1 MSDTRRGDAPNVRPD
16 PKKLEHEPPRRKA
29 PVFVYLAV
37 LFIAAFLM
45 LLLAYFIQERNEE
58 VAAPVSRETLEN
70 YKPTANNDRIF
81 TIIP

>member
-1 MSDTRRGDAPNVRPD
+1 MSDTQHMDAPNTRHD
-16 PKKLEHEPPRRKA
+16 PEQIEHDPPRRKA

-45 LLLAYFIQERNEE
+45 LLLAYFIQERNDE
-58 VAAPVSRETLEN
+58 VASPVSRETLERFE
-70 YKPTANNDRIF
+70 PTAIDDHIF

>member
-1 MSDTRRGDAPNVRPD
+1 MSDIQREDAPNARPETEQI
-16 PKKLEHEPPRRKA
+16 EHEQPRRKA

-45 LLLAYFIQERNEE
+45 LLLAYFIQERNDE
-58 VAAPVSRETLEN
+58 VAAPVSRETLEK
-70 YKPTANNDRIF
+70 YEPTAINDQIF